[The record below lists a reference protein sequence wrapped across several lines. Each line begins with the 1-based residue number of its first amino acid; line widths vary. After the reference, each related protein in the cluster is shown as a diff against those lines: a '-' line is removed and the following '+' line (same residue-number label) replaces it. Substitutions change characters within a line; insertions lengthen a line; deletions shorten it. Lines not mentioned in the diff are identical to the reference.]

1 MKVGDLV
8 KADKWLE
15 EVGGKLGVILFVR
28 DIEHCISANVLFTTG
43 VKRFIRLDNL
53 WPAALWDK
61 ASMTWIS
68 LNDR

>member
-15 EVGGKLGVILFVR
+15 EVGGNLGVILFVQ
-28 DIEHCISANVLFTTG
+28 DIEHCVSANVLFTTG

-53 WPAALWDK
+53 WPADLWDK
-61 ASMTWIS
+61 TSQSWVS
-68 LNDR
+68 LDGG